1 MHSDGRYVFSD
12 ERRQALE
19 SVPLALAVYQ
29 FVQGKIVALLVS
41 NGMCALFGIQRES
54 LMYSMDHDM
63 FGRIHP
69 DDAEMLA
76 TLGYR
81 FAIKEGPYDIVYR
94 TRLSGWADYRTLH
107 VVGKYQTMEDGVRLA
122 HLVYTDIT
130 DTPNN
135 LFRAKEYVN
144 EPKARFLDECM
155 GALAVVKRDGERL
168 LYYNR
173 AMTRMLPP
181 KRSYDSNITFCQFF
195 LGDDSIGFDR
205 LFQSPDEGIRTVEE
219 PFTHRKFDVNLLSC
233 VYADE
238 PAYAAYFFE
247 ASPENAVQAAKIAKL
262 HSRATFDFAILT
274 GESNR
279 LPYYT
284 SGYRGYRVWNLTQN
298 AAVLSDA
305 CNLLFASCGEAPTY
319 DCCLS
324 HILELVCDEKYREFL
339 QAFTRDRLLHL
350 FETGTYPREFSLT
363 LQTDHGVIYLNT
375 TITMMCAPGNGDVYL
390 KIEEKNVSDETIL
403 HQLIE
408 KTVEEDYDFVAYSDL
423 SSDLCRIISGVQSA
437 SGRYSHVIKTS
448 EHINQPTD
456 IRSFPFLFPSSV
468 RTLEE
473 MHEYLLSLCGTKGS
487 YTTLQELP
495 GGIVKSIYFELVNEQ
510 SRSFFIRCKDVTA
523 LLRKEREQKS
533 ELELAVRAEH
543 DKVEHVLVQ
552 TVLSI
557 SNALDARDPLTRRHS
572 QRVAQYS
579 AEMARRLHWPE
590 DHVQNLYN
598 IALVHDIGKI
608 GIPDAVL
615 QKNGKL
621 TNEEYLEIQNHVAI
635 GAFILKDFT
644 AFDKVAEGALFHH
657 ERYDGRGY
665 LRGLAG
671 EEIPIEAR
679 IIGLADAVDAMNSTR
694 PYRAC
699 QGEAFIRSELIA
711 NRGHQFDPALVDI
724 TLQMIDDGV
733 LNG

>member
-1 MHSDGRYVFSD
+1 MHPDDRYVFTV

-19 SVPLALAVYQ
+19 GVPLALAVYQ
-29 FVQGKIVALLVS
+29 FVQGKIVTLLVS
-41 NGMCALFGIQRES
+41 DGMCSLYGIQRED
-54 LMYSMDHDM
+54 LIDSMDHDM
-63 FGRIHP
+63 FARVHP
-69 DDAEMLA
+69 EDVEMVA

-81 FAIKEGPYDIVYR
+81 FATREGPYNIVYR
-94 TRLSGWADYRTLH
+94 THLDTYPDYRTLH
-107 VVGKYQTMEDGVRLA
+107 VVGKYQTLEDGVHLA

-135 LFRAKEYVN
+135 LFRAKEHVN
-144 EPKARFLDECM
+144 ASKARFIDECM
-155 GALAVVKRDGERL
+155 GAMAVVSREGEHL

-173 AMTRMLPP
+173 AMSRMLPP
-181 KRSYDSNITFCQFF
+181 KRSYDSNITFGQFF
-195 LGDDSIGFDR
+195 FGDDSICFDQ
-205 LFQSPDEGIRTVEE
+205 LFRAADEGVRTLEE
-219 PFTHRKFDVNLLSC
+219 PITKRKLDVNLLSC

-238 PAYAAYFFE
+238 PAYSAYFFE
-247 ASPENAVQAAKIAKL
+247 ASPEDAIQAAKFAKL
-262 HSRATFDFAILT
+262 HTRATFDFVIFT
-274 GESNR
+274 GESNQ
-279 LPYYT
+279 LPYFT

-298 AAVLSDA
+298 TLVLSNA
-305 CNLLFASCGEAPTY
+305 CPMLFAGCGDAPAY
-319 DCCLS
+319 DCYRNRM
-324 HILELVCDEKYREFL
+324 IKLVCDANQRELL
-339 QAFTRDRLLHL
+339 QPLTRERLLHL
-350 FETGTYPREFSLT
+350 YETGTYPREFSLT
-363 LQTDHGVIYLNT
+363 LQTDHGIIYLTT
-375 TITMMCAPGNGDVYL
+375 TITMMCAPENEDIYL

-423 SSDLCRIISGVQSA
+423 SSDLCRIISGAKSA
-437 SGRYSHVIKTS
+437 SDRNSHVIKTS
-448 EHINQPTD
+448 EHISKPSD

-468 RTLEE
+468 HTLAE

-495 GGIVKSIYFELVNEQ
+495 GGIVKSIYFELVNAQ
-510 SRSFFIRCKDVTA
+510 NCSFFIRCKDVTA

-533 ELELAVRAEH
+533 ELEAAIRAEH

-644 AFDKVAEGALFHH
+644 AFQKVAEGALFHH
-657 ERYDGRGY
+657 ERYDGNGY

-671 EEIPIEAR
+671 EQIPIEAR

-711 NRGHQFDPALVDI
+711 GRGKQFDPTLVDI
-724 TLQMIDDGV
+724 MLEMIDDGV